1 MITWEFKP
9 SFDKSVK
16 ALPKQDK
23 EAIKDLAK
31 KIIDV
36 LEHQNRVSK
45 GLGFTYLRSNYYE
58 IRASHKR
65 RIILRW
71 QDNHVEFILAGN
83 HDQVRVFLKEN
94 A

>member
-16 ALPKQDK
+16 SLSKNNK

-31 KIIDV
+31 RLINV
-36 LEHQNRVSK
+36 LEGKKIPSK
-45 GLGFTYLRSNYYE
+45 GLSLTPLRKDFLE
-58 IRASHKR
+58 IRASYKR
-65 RIILRW
+65 RILFRW
-71 QDNHVEFILAGN
+71 KDNHVEFILAGN
-83 HDQVRVFLKEN
+83 HDQIRRFLKEN